1 MVTADLTY
9 FDRFHHLFL
18 FRGIGHYIFGRMNF
32 TMKKKLT
39 AVALGAVLTLTASA
53 GVYAGANLQE
63 IRASLNNGLGI
74 VVNGSAY
81 TPKDGNGKTLAPI
94 TYKGTTYLPVR
105 SIGEALNTS
114 VTYDAKNS
122 RVVIGG
128 GTSSGSTGGNTAT
141 PATPSTGSSSVQRPT
156 TIPSDFPLPSD
167 AKVYDLVEGVAGG
180 TGTPSATFKYTT
192 KQDLLSLG
200 NQYKEYFAKKGATS
214 KSEEVSA
221 SAISIID
228 AGGSFAVTID
238 AKPGT
243 GSNKGLNVVDIVWSG
258 K

>member
-1 MVTADLTY
+1 
-9 FDRFHHLFL
+9 
-18 FRGIGHYIFGRMNF
+18 
-32 TMKKKLT
+32 MKKKLT

-128 GTSSGSTGGNTAT
+128 ATSGSTGSNTTT
-141 PATPSTGSSSVQRPT
+141 PTTPSTGSSSVQRPT

-221 SAISIID
+221 SAISIVD

-243 GSNKGLNVVDIVWSG
+243 GSNKGFNVVDIVWSG

>member
-1 MVTADLTY
+1 
-9 FDRFHHLFL
+9 
-18 FRGIGHYIFGRMNF
+18 
-32 TMKKKLT
+32 MKKKLT

-128 GTSSGSTGGNTAT
+128 GTSSGSTGGNTTT

-228 AGGSFAVTID
+228 AGGSFAVTVD

>member
-1 MVTADLTY
+1 
-9 FDRFHHLFL
+9 
-18 FRGIGHYIFGRMNF
+18 
-32 TMKKKLT
+32 MKKKLT
-39 AVALGAVLTLTASA
+39 ATALGLALTLTASA

-63 IRASLNNGLGI
+63 IRASLNNGLGL

-94 TYKGTTYLPVR
+94 TYNGTTYLPVR

-128 GTSSGSTGGNTAT
+128 SASSGSTGEAT
-141 PATPSTGSSSVQRPT
+141 SPGSSSVQRPST
-156 TIPSDFPLPSD
+156 LPSDFPLPSD
-167 AKVYDLVEGVAGG
+167 AKIFDLIEGVAGG
-180 TGTPSATFKYTT
+180 TGTPSATFSYTT

-200 NQYKEYFAKKGATS
+200 NTYKQYFTKKGATS
-214 KSEEVSA
+214 KTEQVSA
-221 SAISIID
+221 SAFTIID
-228 AGGSFAVTID
+228 AGSSFSVTLD

-243 GSNKGLNVVDIVWSG
+243 GSKKGFNVVDVIWSG